1 MKERVPTL
9 IKEHARFSAAK
20 EEILSQW
27 FMYSPPREILL
38 RHEIE
43 VSLFIEKYA
52 SGVFDYFMGVIAG
65 EVEIGDCPVMQELL
79 TFLKFREISADE
91 LFEICSHF
99 RRSMVD
105 FSYDA
110 SLNSKAL
117 FDEISYIFDKNFRGI
132 LKYYTDT
139 IFQKLIDAR
148 QEALQA
154 SEAKE
159 YFLSNMSHEI
169 RTPLNAIL
177 GFVNLLKE
185 ESLSKK
191 HQNYLSII
199 ANSGEN
205 LLSIINDI
213 LDFSKLRSGEFTIE
227 PKIFSLH
234 DELGHT
240 LELFVASANTKNI
253 TITSFISPAIPRE
266 LFGDALRIKQIIS
279 NFLSNAIK
287 FTPFGGVIDVVAS
300 YQEGLLKV
308 SVEDSGIGIAQDEIE
323 RIFLAFVQTQH
334 KNTISGG
341 TGLGLSISH
350 QLAELMGGGVSV
362 SSTLGKGSTFSLEVP
377 IEVHNESC
385 IIFDDI
391 EQFQRLKML
400 LVADRDALSF
410 RQNSFLRY
418 ASFFGMNITIDESL
432 ESCDFDVAIFADEE
446 VDAPFKEKV
455 RESSKKFL
463 VLMNQES
470 DSYATMAHVNHLC
483 FPLYCSKI
491 HTAFEELMRPKE
503 EIQKHQ
509 VVCQNFF
516 GHILIAEDN
525 EANQELIKIL
535 LSRYGLS
542 YDMANNGLEA
552 FELYKSKHYDLIL
565 MDMQMPVMD
574 GNEAVAAIRL
584 YEKEWDLRHT
594 PICALTANVIKGVKE
609 RGLSSG
615 YDAFL
620 GKPVV
625 LKELERVF
633 ASFLQVQNASKK
645 RMEAGVTQIIEG
657 LDGAKLQ
664 AELML
669 SSDELLMLL
678 NLFIKKMHT
687 TIPDLQN
694 AIVKNDYKK
703 IALLAH
709 NIKGSSGNFRIESLQ
724 KSASE
729 MEKMAKEQSENY
741 TYAEVCEEMKSI
753 IESIKIL

>member
-1 MKERVPTL
+1 
-9 IKEHARFSAAK
+9 
-20 EEILSQW
+20 
-27 FMYSPPREILL
+27 
-38 RHEIE
+38 
-43 VSLFIEKYA
+43 
-52 SGVFDYFMGVIAG
+52 
-65 EVEIGDCPVMQELL
+65 
-79 TFLKFREISADE
+79 
-91 LFEICSHF
+91 
-99 RRSMVD
+99 
-105 FSYDA
+105 
-110 SLNSKAL
+110 
-117 FDEISYIFDKNFRGI
+117 
-132 LKYYTDT
+132 
-139 IFQKLIDAR
+139 
-148 QEALQA
+148 
-154 SEAKE
+154 
-159 YFLSNMSHEI
+159 
-169 RTPLNAIL
+169 
-177 GFVNLLKE
+177 
-185 ESLSKK
+185 
-191 HQNYLSII
+191 
-199 ANSGEN
+199 
-205 LLSIINDI
+205 
-213 LDFSKLRSGEFTIE
+213 
-227 PKIFSLH
+227 
-234 DELGHT
+234 
-240 LELFVASANTKNI
+240 
-253 TITSFISPAIPRE
+253 
-266 LFGDALRIKQIIS
+266 
-279 NFLSNAIK
+279 
-287 FTPFGGVIDVVAS
+287 
-300 YQEGLLKV
+300 
-308 SVEDSGIGIAQDEIE
+308 
-323 RIFLAFVQTQH
+323 
-334 KNTISGG
+334 
-341 TGLGLSISH
+341 
-350 QLAELMGGGVSV
+350 
-362 SSTLGKGSTFSLEVP
+362 
-377 IEVHNESC
+377 
-385 IIFDDI
+385 
-391 EQFQRLKML
+391 
-400 LVADRDALSF
+400 
-410 RQNSFLRY
+410 
-418 ASFFGMNITIDESL
+418 
-432 ESCDFDVAIFADEE
+432 
-446 VDAPFKEKV
+446 
-455 RESSKKFL
+455 
-463 VLMNQES
+463 
-470 DSYATMAHVNHLC
+470 
-483 FPLYCSKI
+483 
-491 HTAFEELMRPKE
+491 MRPKE